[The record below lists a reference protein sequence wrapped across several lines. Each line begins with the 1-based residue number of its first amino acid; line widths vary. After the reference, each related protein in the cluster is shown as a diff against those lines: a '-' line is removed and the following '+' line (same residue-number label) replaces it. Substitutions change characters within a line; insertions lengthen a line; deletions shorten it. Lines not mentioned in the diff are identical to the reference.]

1 MSFHYFF
8 IFITRIISDEHWIV
22 PPSESTE
29 QACQGWLLSRRR
41 VFHAFTFKCITS
53 LCVILSLADSLNDS
67 QTDSLTDSMTDKMTY
82 LMIDSQNQTFFSLIV
97 CISLTRDEKAKKW
110 SSQTWMMW
118 RVRILDM
125 KGWLIKT
132 LEITYFIRAYSSSE
146 HYLKTQRKPNNV
158 ETDW

>member
-67 QTDSLTDSMTDKMTY
+67 QTDSLTDSMTDKMTD
-82 LMIDSQNQTFFSLIV
+82 LMIY
-97 CISLTRDEKAKKW
+97 
-110 SSQTWMMW
+110 
-118 RVRILDM
+118 
-125 KGWLIKT
+125 WLIYKIKLFFPNCLHKSNT
-132 LEITYFIRAYSSSE
+132 WRESE
-146 HYLKTQRKPNNV
+146 KVVKSNVNDVTCQNSWHERMIDKNSGDYLFHSRI
-158 ETDW
+158 